1 MEKRTIEQTKIYYL
15 VMNPVTDRAESG
27 RIAMMSYDRD
37 KLISTY
43 QSERVEVYSDDRF
56 RKSFRQGGPLE
67 WFNPLYSM
75 EGSDTFG
82 HGLQIDWVDSENVET
97 IIRKY
102 HFIY

>member
-27 RIAMMSYDRD
+27 RVAMMSYDRD

-43 QSERVEVYSDDRF
+43 QSERVESYSDDRF

-67 WFNPLYSM
+67 WYNLLWNM
-75 EGSDTFG
+75 EQTDSFG
-82 HGLQIDWVDSENVET
+82 HGLHTDWVDSENVET
-97 IIRKY
+97 LIKKY